1 MADPETS
8 AESPEQQQSPEQ
20 KPTPE
25 EPDCSSFPPPGEC
38 DGVDD
43 LTCIAAGDKA
53 KSAYNETF
61 AEDLKTA
68 KTDYDTTRTAYRTAR
83 HEQRLLVED
92 LKNQLRH
99 LVERIGCQIEQKR
112 IRKCLDDAFRDVLN
126 GLKCCR
132 DEDPCCAKD
141 CEFPLDDIEE
151 LSLEEL
157 TALITKYQ
165 SRIDEAKK
173 CFAELKKEPEN
184 LKQRVAEVKKAVDD
198 INTMLGGD
206 AATLDLKRAYGE
218 ALVAQWKI
226 GKVWGGFE
234 QVQDFVD
241 CLCQALTCWTR
252 GCQAVYTLTGA
263 KAVAECAD
271 KAKQDF
277 CDKLRT
283 QTVEQI
289 LAGYDK
295 RCTKK
300 DDEKC
305 RDDDDNSDD
314 DHDDDDDDDYN
325 DDDHD
330 HDHDCGCHH
339 QHHHHHHHHD
349 HESSQ
354 GRS

>member
-8 AESPEQQQSPEQ
+8 AESPEQQQEQSEYKPE
-20 KPTPE
+20 PE
-25 EPDCSSFPPPGEC
+25 EPDCSQFPPPGEC

-53 KSAYNETF
+53 KADYNATF

-68 KTDYDTTRTAYRTAR
+68 KKDYETTRAAYRTAR
-83 HEQRLLVED
+83 HDQRLLVED
-92 LKNQLRH
+92 LRNQLKH

-112 IRKCLDDAFRDVLN
+112 VRKCLDDAFRDVLN

-132 DEDPCCAKD
+132 DKDPCCTED
-141 CEFPLDDIEE
+141 CEFPLDDIEK

-165 SRIDEAKK
+165 ARIDEAKN
-173 CFAELKKEPEN
+173 CFAELKKEPEE
-184 LKQRVAEVKKAVDD
+184 LKNRVADVKKAVDD
-198 INTMLGGD
+198 INTELGGD
-206 AATLDLKRAYGE
+206 AAKVDLKRAYAE

-241 CLCQALTCWTR
+241 CLCQALSCWTK

-263 KAVAECAD
+263 KAVADCKDTARQEYCE
-271 KAKQDF
+271 
-277 CDKLRT
+277 KLRT

-295 RCTKK
+295 RCAKK
-300 DDEKC
+300 DNEEC

-314 DHDDDDDDDYN
+314 DDDDY
-325 DDDHD
+325 DHD

-339 QHHHHHHHHD
+339 HHHHD
-349 HESSQ
+349 HESSK